1 MVDFF
6 HSLVPLCAAPLE
18 RQYRRTEACGFH
30 TKRDGAFALVLSRA
44 WSVSIMT
51 FNSTSILSVIISLR
65 SRSQVSLWKGG

>member
-18 RQYRRTEACGFH
+18 RQYRHSETCFH
-30 TKRDGAFALVLSRA
+30 TKCDGSFALVPSRA

-65 SRSQVSLWKGG
+65 SRSQVYLWKGG